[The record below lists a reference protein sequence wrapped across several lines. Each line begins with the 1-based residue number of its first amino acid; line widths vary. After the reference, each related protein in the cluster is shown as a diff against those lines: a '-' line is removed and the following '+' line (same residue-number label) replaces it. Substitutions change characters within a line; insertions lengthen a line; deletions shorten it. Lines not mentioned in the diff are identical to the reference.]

1 MAVRLRA
8 APRWG
13 ALAAAVA
20 CSFPLTGVLVVR
32 LLDAVGEPYR
42 PVALEGGIRTER
54 QLGKAARAP
63 AGQRRVFLL
72 GDSLVF
78 DMTPRPRSIPDNLAA
93 LLAAR
98 SGPRHY
104 VRAVA
109 SPGTGAFSHYFLAD
123 RVLAA
128 RPDLVVL
135 SVNLRWFSPVWRG
148 IDPPTLAGWLPTR
161 RWPEALGLPLEAT
174 GVSADRLAFYRVL
187 VASGAL
193 PAWYRLQREQLRV
206 QGAWQAAARRLQALS
221 GMPEGLAYE
230 VEHGRRALA
239 RRAVRG
245 RSTATHAVE
254 TFAPVFAGI
263 EADSP
268 TVRAL
273 ETLLARYR
281 DAGVDV
287 IVYVAPINVEYLKR
301 LGVYD
306 ARGAADAIAFLEGLA
321 RRQGARFL
329 DLHALLPD
337 AAFAD
342 QNDHLRT
349 DGPVDGAALA
359 ARRLLPLV
367 LAPGRGG

>member
-1 MAVRLRA
+1 VAA

-13 ALAAAVA
+13 ALVAAAA
-20 CSFPLTGVLVVR
+20 CSFALAGVLLVR

-54 QLGKAARAP
+54 QLGKAARVP
-63 AGQRRVFLL
+63 AGRRRIFVL

-93 LLAAR
+93 LFSAR
-98 SGPRHY
+98 PRAHDY

-109 SPGTGAFSHYFLAD
+109 SPGLGAFSHYFLAD
-123 RVLAA
+123 RILAA
-128 RPDLVVL
+128 RPDVVVL
-135 SVNLRWFSPVWRG
+135 SVNLRWFSPIWRG
-148 IDPPTLAGWLPTR
+148 IDPPTLAGWLPAR
-161 RWPEALGLPLEAT
+161 RWPELLGLPLEAT
-174 GVSADRLAFYRVL
+174 GVSADRLAFYRAL
-187 VASGAL
+187 VASGVL

-206 QGAWQAAARRLQALS
+206 QGAWQAAARSLQALS
-221 GMPEGLAYE
+221 GMPEGLAFE
-230 VEHGRRALA
+230 AEHGRRALA
-239 RRAVRG
+239 RRAERG
-245 RSTATHAVE
+245 RSTASYAAA

-273 ETLLARYR
+273 DTLLARYR
-281 DAGVDV
+281 DAGVAV
-287 IVYVAPINVEYLKR
+287 IVYVAPINVEHLKR

-306 ARGAADAIAFLEGLA
+306 ARGAAGAVAFLERLA
-321 RRQGARFL
+321 QRRGARFL

-367 LAPGRGG
+367 LASAGDR

>member
-1 MAVRLRA
+1 VAGPRA
-8 APRWG
+8 APRWV
-13 ALAAAVA
+13 ALLAAAA
-20 CSFPLTGVLVVR
+20 GGFALTGLLLVR
-32 LLDAVGEPYR
+32 LLDGVGERYR

-54 QLGKAARAP
+54 QLGKAVRV
-63 AGQRRVFLL
+63 AGGRRRIFLL

-98 SGPRHY
+98 TRGRDY

-109 SPGTGAFSHYFLAD
+109 SPGLGAFAHYFLAD
-123 RVLAA
+123 RILAA
-128 RPDLVVL
+128 RPDVVVL
-135 SVNLRWFSPVWRG
+135 SVNLHWFSPIWRG
-148 IDPPTLAGWLPTR
+148 IDPPTLAGWLPAR
-161 RWPEALGLPLEAT
+161 RWAEALALPLEAT
-174 GVSADRLAFYRVL
+174 GVSADRLAFYRAL

-230 VEHGRRALA
+230 TEHGRRALA
-239 RRAVRG
+239 RRAERG
-245 RSTATHAVE
+245 RSTATYAAA
-254 TFAPVFAGI
+254 TFGPVFAGI
-263 EADSP
+263 DADSP

-273 ETLLARYR
+273 DTLLARYR
-281 DAGVDV
+281 DAGVAV
-287 IVYVAPINVEYLKR
+287 VVYVAPINVEHLRR

-306 ARGAADAIAFLEGLA
+306 ARGAASAVDFLGRLA
-321 RRQGARFL
+321 RRRGARFL

-367 LAPGRGG
+367 LEAAEGG